1 MTIDITE
8 VIESIKRLVPTIDGP
23 TLTAIETDLENK
35 QAEIAADKDTTPK
48 AKTEHALIVIDQD
61 GKLAGLGDF
70 VGFAVQVPEGT
81 DLASIPDRIAKAT
94 YAQNAGGKRKKWNIK
109 TFGEIGDVKRKYLK
123 EHQIAIKSGKQLV
136 RVLVVN
142 NDIPAA

>member
-1 MTIDITE
+1 MSLPIPDL
-8 VIESIKRLVPTIDGP
+8 IESIKRLAPNLP
-23 TLTAIETDLENK
+23 PATLIAIENDLEQK
-35 QAEIAADKDTTPK
+35 EAEVKADKGSAPK
-48 AKTEHALIVIDQD
+48 AKTEHALIVIDHD

-81 DLASIPDRIAKAT
+81 DLTTIPDRIVKAT

-109 TFGEIGDVKRKYLK
+109 TLGEIGDVKRKYLK
-123 EHQIAIKSGKQLV
+123 EHQIAVKSGKQPV
-136 RVLVVN
+136 RVIVLP